1 MDPVYTAGLA
11 VHPELEALDWPKQ
24 RLVAAGALRA
34 AELLVVEPNRG
45 LRAARRLMDPRP
57 LIGSE
62 LAQLDEWTRGE
73 RYPLEKDLAGRSWPI
88 LAEVVRGRQ
97 RDLGKKLA
105 RIDQRLADRLYAAAV
120 TTMREAL
127 KRAGVKA
134 KVRARNR
141 AKDAQAQLDEIGMT
155 DAVLAA
161 INVRADELLD
171 RSFEA
176 YGVDAR
182 DWISTANRARRKAIA
197 QSWEIDPDDLDDP
210 DEGNRTEQAAAV
222 LLVLLLGRARAALA
236 TTSPAVEP
244 VVQVPFA
251 LVRTAMRVRDGA
263 TALPGPKGIQLMPAT
278 KDPVAAMTKQAAT
291 LATPLPDLEALARGE
306 EVPVDLAGVV
316 PALVKTYEWAHAYF
330 GEPKTPFEP
339 HLALDGEIYTEETRD
354 MVLAKDPSEWPEGA
368 YQWSVDDH
376 DSCTCYEIVTW
387 EPPDE

>member
-88 LAEVVRGRQ
+88 LAAAEVVRGRQ

-182 DWISTANRARRKAIA
+182 SRPRTGLDVRPSRSRGRSTPMISTTRTRGTGRSRRRRSCWCCSSGGPARRWRRRPRRWSRWCRSPSRWCGPRCGSVMGRRRSRARRGF
-197 QSWEIDPDDLDDP
+197 S
-210 DEGNRTEQAAAV
+210 
-222 LLVLLLGRARAALA
+222 
-236 TTSPAVEP
+236 
-244 VVQVPFA
+244 
-251 LVRTAMRVRDGA
+251 
-263 TALPGPKGIQLMPAT
+263 
-278 KDPVAAMTKQAAT
+278 
-291 LATPLPDLEALARGE
+291 
-306 EVPVDLAGVV
+306 
-316 PALVKTYEWAHAYF
+316 
-330 GEPKTPFEP
+330 
-339 HLALDGEIYTEETRD
+339 
-354 MVLAKDPSEWPEGA
+354 
-368 YQWSVDDH
+368 
-376 DSCTCYEIVTW
+376 
-387 EPPDE
+387 